1 MNTTAKVRVDAALLS
16 SALVTFGSGLVLFL
30 ALHAGPARLRS
41 EAFGLSRVAWMNIHG
56 LGALATVTALL
67 GHAAANARAI
77 AGRTTALVRGRLRR
91 PGALE
96 LLFYLALASVCVTGV
111 GAWLHPA
118 TETPV
123 LGPALPWSPGD
134 AHHRWVD
141 GHNLAALLALV
152 LTVRHVHARWPAFEA
167 LYRATPGVV
176 RRPEAQA
183 GVRSHRET
191 AFITI
196 ARDRCTACEQCTT
209 VCPRHVLGIVAVWR
223 HRHVHVDRASDCKG
237 CLECVRACASHAIA
251 PKRFLHVPSLQAR
264 SAE

>member
-1 MNTTAKVRVDAALLS
+1 MNTTAKLRVDAALLS
-16 SALVTFGSGLVLFL
+16 SVLVTFGSGLVLFL

-41 EAFGLSRVAWMNIHG
+41 EAFGLSRVAWVNLHG

-67 GHAAANARAI
+67 LHASANARAI
-77 AGRTTALVRGRLRR
+77 ARRATALVRGRLTR

-96 LLFYLALASVCVTGV
+96 LLFYLALATVCVTGV
-111 GAWLHPA
+111 AAWLHPA
-118 TETPV
+118 TEIPV
-123 LGPALPWSPGD
+123 FGPALPWSPGD
-134 AHHRWVD
+134 AHHHWVD
-141 GHNLAALLALV
+141 AHNLAALLSLV
-152 LTVRHVHARWPAFEA
+152 LTVRHVHARWPALEA
-167 LYRATPGVV
+167 LRKATPGVW
-176 RRPEAQA
+176 RRQETRT

-209 VCPRHVLGIVAVWR
+209 VCPRHVLGIVAAWR

-251 PKRFLHVPSLQAR
+251 PKRPLAVPSLGAR
-264 SAE
+264 GAE